1 MAIFSVNCEKVVIR
15 FSVRE
20 QYEDVM
26 RATRAN
32 FGLENGRLVD
42 QNNVTVITNR
52 DFVDEAKFVFVGGK
66 ALGKW
71 CSSKK
76 DDLSR

>member
-1 MAIFSVNCEKVVIR
+1 MMAIFSVNCETVVIR

-32 FGLENGRLVD
+32 FGLENG
-42 QNNVTVITNR
+42 
-52 DFVDEAKFVFVGGK
+52 
-66 ALGKW
+66 
-71 CSSKK
+71 
-76 DDLSR
+76 